1 MGGSVGLPCVSSFDG
16 FNLIFSAGFLLNSCT
31 EMKQD
36 HHLRTSFVNYIKD
49 GEWMDNLIEN
59 DNDSSFPNEFLL
71 NKYSFNDN
79 DVSTMKAS
87 ISKRRISNVSEL
99 THDFSLLSLGEE
111 ELPLNMKLFSSKVN
125 CRAMLLCILC
135 SLYFK
140 SPTYRISSNLSTTA
154 AEFLFNVATMFDSDD
169 LIAYLANP
177 NSSFVNDL
185 HDILLKLPYHII
197 VSTTTSNDSSMI
209 KYSNR
214 NDGIIGQNLHEK
226 YIPNRVMLNYNNFE
240 KMLFQRG
247 DYRAVSV
254 EDRDVTLLAHV
265 PLYDNNNMHINTIFL
280 ESNTLELPMYMSVE
294 ERDIELLE
302 HVNQLEVLL
311 SLLYVLIGCEPS
323 P

>member
-1 MGGSVGLPCVSSFDG
+1 MGGSVGIPCVSSFDG

-111 ELPLNMKLFSSKVN
+111 ELPLNMKLFSNKVN

-185 HDILLKLPYHII
+185 HDILDFIYSII
-197 VSTTTSNDSSMI
+197 
-209 KYSNR
+209 
-214 NDGIIGQNLHEK
+214 
-226 YIPNRVMLNYNNFE
+226 FE
-240 KMLFQRG
+240 
-247 DYRAVSV
+247 
-254 EDRDVTLLAHV
+254 
-265 PLYDNNNMHINTIFL
+265 
-280 ESNTLELPMYMSVE
+280 
-294 ERDIELLE
+294 
-302 HVNQLEVLL
+302 
-311 SLLYVLIGCEPS
+311 
-323 P
+323 